1 MSKVLKERKFP
12 VKSVLAMACAIF
24 RQKGYTSTST
34 HYQDG
39 HPTYTNKDMLIYEFF
54 KDLQPKDY
62 LLSFKPTEE
71 DEETAEAIIKYY
83 RRLTFGVIGND
94 LNDYLKRL
102 FTVTQSEDTVMG
114 DFGVLASVPNAYE
127 REQIEREVKSQIKD
141 TVKEHLGKEGET
153 IYLNIKYIKTRFIPS
168 LNCYAHEA
176 VTDTNHLVS
185 FLNKIELGKQGT
197 VQKIRAR
204 VKKHGANYTTKT
216 PETQLNYVK
225 ALDTE
230 LVWQ

>member
-1 MSKVLKERKFP
+1 MSKNIKEQKFP
-12 VKSVLAMACAIF
+12 VSDVLAMAQCIF

-62 LLSFKPTEE
+62 LLSFKATDE
-71 DEETAEAIIKYY
+71 DRETADAIIKYY
-83 RRLTFGVIGND
+83 RRLTFGVIGDN

-102 FTVTQSEDTVMG
+102 FTITQSEQMVLA
-114 DFGVLASVPNAYE
+114 DFGVLASVPSAYDRE
-127 REQIEREVKSQIKD
+127 RTEQEVKSQIKD
-141 TVKEHLGKEGET
+141 TVKAHLGKEGET

-176 VTDTNHLVS
+176 ITDTNHLIS
-185 FLNKIELGKQGT
+185 FLNKIELGKVGT
-197 VQKIRAR
+197 AQKIRAK
-204 VKKHGANYTTKT
+204 VKKHGVNYTTKT